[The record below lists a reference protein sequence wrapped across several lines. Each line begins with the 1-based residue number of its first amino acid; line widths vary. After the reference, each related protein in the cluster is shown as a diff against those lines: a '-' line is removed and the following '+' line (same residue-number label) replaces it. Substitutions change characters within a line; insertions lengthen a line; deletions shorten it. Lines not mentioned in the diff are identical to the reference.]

1 MHRCLQIATGLLRE
15 GPCATHLVNEDPGP
29 ILGIARGIP
38 ATLSVM
44 TTSPPALP
52 HPLTGMTR
60 IPPHQNRSLLSVRE
74 SETRMDY
81 YDPGG
86 PLIWESDEQDAVDGA
101 TLALTELPQI
111 PQVTA
116 VAAFTSTSPPSPTM
130 DTLRAP
136 HNQPEQLLAER
147 AVEGRA
153 KEGPRHP
160 GPLLWDLESP
170 SASSLPAARPLS
182 VNG

>member
-1 MHRCLQIATGLLRE
+1 
-15 GPCATHLVNEDPGP
+15 
-29 ILGIARGIP
+29 
-38 ATLSVM
+38 
-44 TTSPPALP
+44 
-52 HPLTGMTR
+52 
-60 IPPHQNRSLLSVRE
+60 
-74 SETRMDY
+74 MDY

-86 PLIWESDEQDAVDGA
+86 PLIWESAEQGTVDETA
-101 TLALTELPQI
+101 LALTELPQV
-111 PQVTA
+111 PQGTVV
-116 VAAFTSTSPPSPTM
+116 VASPSVNPPNPTM

-147 AVEGRA
+147 AVEERV
-153 KEGPRHP
+153 KEGARHP

>member
-1 MHRCLQIATGLLRE
+1 
-15 GPCATHLVNEDPGP
+15 
-29 ILGIARGIP
+29 
-38 ATLSVM
+38 
-44 TTSPPALP
+44 
-52 HPLTGMTR
+52 
-60 IPPHQNRSLLSVRE
+60 
-74 SETRMDY
+74 MDY

-86 PLIWESDEQDAVDGA
+86 PLIWESDEQGA
-101 TLALTELPQI
+101 LVEAALALTELPQV
-111 PQVTA
+111 PQGTVV
-116 VAAFTSTSPPSPTM
+116 VASPSVNPLNPTM

-136 HNQPEQLLAER
+136 HNRPEQLLAER

-153 KEGPRHP
+153 RRARNTP